1 MSYITLYTT
10 GKQKILMDICD
21 VCGEKLNLKFRMGY
35 RNLCSKCFTL
45 SQQGEI
51 LASKPKK
58 PESKKIT
65 EEDIKRNIQL
75 FEEGKE
81 FDISLRKM
89 KEYIK
94 YHMKSSAE
102 KSFKAQIKKSFK
114 IKKEYTLECS
124 VCHKVFTYHRIIKYC
139 SMSCKKKGYNALS
152 NIYFRNRM
160 QTDWQFA
167 LKTRLRDNLRDAL
180 RYYNKTGKYRRHQN
194 SGRYINYPAIIK
206 HLGPCPGSRSLWHI
220 DHIKPLCT
228 FDFSNTEE
236 IKKAFAPKNLRWLS
250 AKENL
255 RKGRWNHFQVV

>member
-81 FDISLRKM
+81 FDISLRKIRNYM
-89 KEYIK
+89 KC
-94 YHMKSSAE
+94 
-102 KSFKAQIKKSFK
+102 QGNLTDPFK
-114 IKKEYTLECS
+114 IKKEYTLKCS
-124 VCHKVFTYHRIIKYC
+124 VCHKVFNYPKCNMKYC
-139 SMSCKKKGYNALS
+139 SSICRRKIYNAS
-152 NIYFRNRM
+152 YHKRFKNKMN
-160 QTDWQFA
+160 TDWQFA
-167 LKTRLRDNLRDAL
+167 LKTRLMNILRDAI
-180 RYYNKTGKYRRHQN
+180 RYYNKTGKHRRHPN
-194 SGRYINYPAIIK
+194 IGRYIDYPAIIK
-206 HLGPCPGSRSLWHI
+206 HLGPCPGDKSKWYIH
-220 DHIKPLCT
+220 HIKPLCD
-228 FDFSNTEE
+228 FDFSNTKE
-236 IKKAFAPKNLRWLS
+236 ITKAFNPNNL
-250 AKENL
+250 K
-255 RKGRWNHFQVV
+255 WNHFQVV